1 MFQLCLLIR
10 FSARATSASATSTAQ
25 TSCNDSGSPGAD
37 GRAGASAET
46 IYRRPRPREQ
56 TTISTM
62 NVLNKFLSASVRR
75 CFRKFLKNTGR
86 FQPCPLDVLKSFL
99 KTQGGFRAA
108 RWMLFV
114 DGRFRLSADPRIQFR
129 LFASTT
135 LNHKTV
141 SPTGA
146 TKPFLRYDKNGCFVV
161 RNFSGLRTKNGFF
174 LSLRCLGI
182 FWVVTFQS
190 KTGRFVARNFYA
202 SS

>member
-1 MFQLCLLIR
+1 
-10 FSARATSASATSTAQ
+10 
-25 TSCNDSGSPGAD
+25 
-37 GRAGASAET
+37 
-46 IYRRPRPREQ
+46 
-56 TTISTM
+56 
-62 NVLNKFLSASVRR
+62 
-75 CFRKFLKNTGR
+75 
-86 FQPCPLDVLKSFL
+86 
-99 KTQGGFRAA
+99 
-108 RWMLFV
+108 MLFV

-182 FWVVTFQS
+182 FRVVTFQS
-190 KTGRFVARNFYA
+190 KTGRFVARNFSQTRGKFDLRREA
-202 SS
+202 TQGACPTPPAPRAKKKLQPPLPSVKTRGVSPKRWSFRGTSVVSFMKTWGSFSPTHRKLI